1 MKGRWKEPAIVLT
14 LMGVL
19 SIPLWRPLFHEGLFF
34 SHDSLSNLL
43 RTSALFHTLS
53 EKFGYVRWFKD
64 FSYGYG
70 YPFLNFYAPL
80 TYYVMSFFHLLGFTF
95 TASAKL
101 LIITQSLLRGFSM
114 YYLCRQTF
122 EKPESF
128 LSGVAF
134 IYTPY
139 FICDVYVRG
148 DLSESLSFSLLPL
161 AILFFQRL
169 IVTGKMKYLAC
180 ASITYSLLILSHN
193 CLSLPFSAVIFAY
206 ILVFGFQNRRSLYN
220 ALLAFALGIA
230 LSTIF
235 WLPAL
240 AEMKYVHLERVVG
253 EKFFYARHFKLRE
266 LISSR
271 WGFGRN
277 IHDPMPLGIGLP
289 HIFAFLSSILL
300 VRKARG
306 RRRLA
311 VTFFISLALAGTFLI
326 TPFSRKLWETLPLI
340 RFLQFPWRLLS
351 VTAFGT
357 SFLFASFG
365 LIPGRKRDILCLGL
379 LIIIVAF
386 YGRYARV
393 YKYLPTTDTDLRP
406 SKISSVDNTTTY
418 SDEYLPLWVKEKPS
432 KKSGCVTV
440 TKGDGSV
447 LELSRHGAD
456 YDFSVLASEGTEV
469 ILNSYWYPGWRL
481 WIDGAEAP
489 ISINSNDGRICFSVP
504 AGRHRILV
512 RFLDTRLRAAAKLIS
527 LFSLISLILL
537 VILSAKYQ
545 VPGTKKTLV
554 N

>member
-1 MKGRWKEPAIVLT
+1 MPIFSLRHKENSPENRWKEPAVVLI
-14 LMGVL
+14 LMGIL
-19 SIPLWRPLFHEGLFF
+19 SIPLWRPLFQGGLFF

-64 FSYGYG
+64 FSYGCG

-101 LIITQSLLRGFSM
+101 LIVAQSLLRGLSM

-122 EKPESF
+122 EKPES
-128 LSGVAF
+128 LLAGAAF
-134 IYTPY
+134 IYAPY

-148 DLSESLSFSLLPL
+148 DFSESLSFSLLPL
-161 AILFFQRL
+161 AVLFFQRL
-169 IVTGKMKYLAC
+169 IVTGRMRYLAY

-206 ILVFGFQNRRSLYN
+206 ILVFGFQNRPGFYK
-220 ALLAFALGIA
+220 ALLAFAFGIA

-277 IHDPMPLGIGLP
+277 IHDPMPLGIGWP

-306 RRRLA
+306 GRRLT
-311 VTFFISLALAGTFLI
+311 VIFFVSLALVGTFLI

-357 SFLFASFG
+357 SFLFVSFG
-365 LIPGRKRDILCLGL
+365 LISKKKKKVFCSAL
-379 LIIIVAF
+379 LITIVAF

-393 YKYLPTTDTDLRP
+393 YRYLPTTDADLQP
-406 SKISSVDNTTTY
+406 SKISSVDTTTTY
-418 SDEYLPLWVKEKPS
+418 SDEYLPLWVREKPS
-432 KKSGCVTV
+432 KKSDCAAI
-440 TKGDGSV
+440 TKGSGSV
-447 LELSRHGAD
+447 LELSRRGAD
-456 YDFSVLASEGTEV
+456 YDFSVLARRFF
-469 ILNSYWYPGWRL
+469 PKQ
-481 WIDGAEAP
+481 
-489 ISINSNDGRICFSVP
+489 SI
-504 AGRHRILV
+504 
-512 RFLDTRLRAAAKLIS
+512 
-527 LFSLISLILL
+527 
-537 VILSAKYQ
+537 
-545 VPGTKKTLV
+545 
-554 N
+554 